1 MCIFAPKKSDKFD
14 INLIVTTMKRLSW
27 MLAAILFCGT
37 LFVSCNKETDTIET
51 TSSAATQVNPADLVG
66 TWRGNYSGTA
76 IIDSTTTTYS
86 INWTVNL
93 STSSAGIINAVL
105 HTPGCNPEITPINY
119 SIIGVRS
126 RQNTDYVTFDVRR
139 DSTFVDDYFD
149 FLYNKSANTLKGS
162 MTIGFQEVT
171 VGGETT
177 LSKQ

>member
-1 MCIFAPKKSDKFD
+1 MKK
-14 INLIVTTMKRLSW
+14 LSW
-27 MLAAILFCGT
+27 MLAAVLFCGT

-51 TSSAATQVNPADLVG
+51 PSSAATQVNPADLVG

-76 IIDSTTTTYS
+76 IIDSATATYS

-93 STSSAGIINAVL
+93 TTPSAGTMNAVL
-105 HTPGCNPEITPINY
+105 NTPGRDPETTTIHY
-119 SIIGVRS
+119 SIIGVSS
-126 RQNTDYVTFDVRR
+126 RQNTDYVTFEIRR
-139 DSTFVDDYFD
+139 DDTFLNDYFE